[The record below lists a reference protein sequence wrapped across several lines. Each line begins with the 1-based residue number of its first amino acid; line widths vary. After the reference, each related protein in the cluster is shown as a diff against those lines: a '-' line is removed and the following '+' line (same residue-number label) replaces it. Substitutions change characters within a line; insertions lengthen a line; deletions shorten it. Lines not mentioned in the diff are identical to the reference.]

1 MNNKPLFKTRP
12 TPSRRALCATLK
24 DDRMKKILPIVIG
37 FLAFFNYSFGQIPN
51 PSFETWTGQHPDG
64 WRAYWNP
71 PYSPYT
77 FETTT
82 TNVHNGS
89 IAVKSDIVLTGPYF
103 NPSGLYSASDT
114 TDYYFSITTKPLE
127 LKGWF
132 ILQTNG
138 LDTFTVNV
146 TMKSS
151 GVIIGQGEF
160 TSFTT
165 NLTYSEFTTNIN
177 YSVSAIPDSMKIV
190 VTFNHGTPWSGHS
203 GSYFILDDLYFGLVD
218 GINENHNSQSFQ
230 VTPNPVTKDLHI
242 IASNNEQIKSFE
254 IINSFGQVLKT
265 INEPTTNEN
274 IEVSNLSN
282 GIYYYRINSSEGIL
296 KTGKFIKN

>member
-1 MNNKPLFKTRP
+1 MLKSTDWFEYIHAK
-12 TPSRRALCATLK
+12 RRN
-24 DDRMKKILPIVIG
+24 MKKYFLILNVLIFITN
-37 FLAFFNYSFGQIPN
+37 FAFGQIPN
-51 PSFETWTGQHPDG
+51 PSFETWTGQHPNG

-77 FETTT
+77 FETQSTSAHAGT
-82 TNVHNGS
+82 VG
-89 IAVKSDIVLTGPYF
+89 VKSDIVLTGPYF

-114 TDYYFSITTKPLE
+114 TNFYFPITTKPLE

-146 TMKSS
+146 TMKSA
-151 GVIIGQGEF
+151 GVVIGQGEF

-177 YSVSAIPDSMKIV
+177 YSISAIPDSMKIV

-218 GINENHNSQSFQ
+218 GINELKKDPSLMIF
-230 VTPNPVTKDLHI
+230 PNPAYNFISIGV
-242 IASNNEQIKSFE
+242 SENNQIKKIE
-254 IINSFGQVLKT
+254 IVNSYGQISDCSELLINKNFLNLTQLANGLYSILVLTSDNKLMT
-265 INEPTTNEN
+265 A
-274 IEVSNLSN
+274 
-282 GIYYYRINSSEGIL
+282 
-296 KTGKFIKN
+296 KFIKQ